1 MAEAEVDLLIV
12 AVTGAM
18 PSGTGLDAFAK
29 RFPRRTF
36 DVGIAEQHAVTFAA
50 GMADRRHEA
59 FLRDLFDVP
68 AARIRPG
75 GARCC
80 AAEAAGALCA
90 GSCRIGRRGGRD
102 AYRRLRYRLS
112 GLPSRHG
119 ADGGRRR
126 SGTDAYGGNG
136 DCDRRPALRL
146 PLCTRRRAWVSVVG
160 AGHAARALGARV
172 SCGKARVWRSCPTV
186 PACRSA

>member
-1 MAEAEVDLLIV
+1 MPLLRNLRDTDYQGPILLHVVIQKGKGYLPAEQSADKYHGVAKFNVMTGEQVKAPPGPPSYTKVFANPLMAEAEVDSLIV

-80 AAEAAGALCA
+80 
-90 GSCRIGRRGGRD
+90 
-102 AYRRLRYRLS
+102 
-112 GLPSRHG
+112 
-119 ADGGRRR
+119 
-126 SGTDAYGGNG
+126 
-136 DCDRRPALRL
+136 
-146 PLCTRRRAWVSVVG
+146 V
-160 AGHAARALGARV
+160 
-172 SCGKARVWRSCPTV
+172 
-186 PACRSA
+186 